1 MIFFQ
6 IQKICIII
14 ILIVYILIL
23 IYPILKEKLLFFKIF
38 ISTKLFN
45 NILIEFD
52 ISAINSRHGPG
63 TFIKGINQI
72 LPFHW
77 RTCYF
82 ASSLFIKNNN
92 FHPDLYF
99 VPRPFINEKQF
110 KELLKKKIN
119 IFWVLFLSLKIGIYF
134 RIKKFGKREN
144 LSIY

>member
-1 MIFFQ
+1 MLFFQ

-14 ILIVYILIL
+14 ILIIYILIL
-23 IYPILKEKLLFFKIF
+23 IFPILKEKLLFFKIF

-77 RTCYF
+77 RKCCF
-82 ASSLFIKNNN
+82 ASSLFNNSLLKIIIFILIYILFLVLLSMKNNSKN
-92 FHPDLYF
+92 C
-99 VPRPFINEKQF
+99 
-110 KELLKKKIN
+110 
-119 IFWVLFLSLKIGIYF
+119 
-134 RIKKFGKREN
+134 
-144 LSIY
+144 